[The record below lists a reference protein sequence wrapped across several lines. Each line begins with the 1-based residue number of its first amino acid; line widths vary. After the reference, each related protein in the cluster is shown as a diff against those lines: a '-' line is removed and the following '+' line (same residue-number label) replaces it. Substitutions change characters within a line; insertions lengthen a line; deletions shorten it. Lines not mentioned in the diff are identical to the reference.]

1 MDSERLPSPTW
12 ALAPQMLQLAAWL
25 AGVCALLALPGMA
38 QAQSVT
44 TVPSTAEVISEVTLS
59 KTRDM
64 DFGRVIVPRNGRID
78 MTAEET
84 PTCTPNNG
92 LTPLD
97 ACESASFEGRAGN
110 GFQIRI
116 SVPSGRRI
124 NLTGPGA
131 DLRLRRMTVGAGD
144 GLTFERRVNRHFE
157 FIVNDPAGEFEFHVG
172 GRLLFRNNQASGLY
186 SGTFDITADYQ

>member
-1 MDSERLPSPTW
+1 MYFARPPLPKPAPARP
-12 ALAPQMLQLAAWL
+12 ALRAAAYL
-25 AGVCALLALPGMA
+25 VGVCGAMA
-38 QAQSVT
+38 VPTIAQGQSVT
-44 TVPSTAEVISEVTLS
+44 TVPSSAEVISEVTLS

-97 ACESASFEGRAGN
+97 LCQTASFEGRAGD

-124 NLTGPGA
+124 DLSGPGQ
-131 DLRLRRMTVGAGD
+131 DLRLRRMEVGAGD
-144 GLTFERRVNRHFE
+144 GLTFERRVNRHFD

>member
-1 MDSERLPSPTW
+1 MLFSRAACNGAVRLTS
-12 ALAPQMLQLAAWL
+12 A
-25 AGVCALLALPGMA
+25 CALLAASA
-38 QAQSVT
+38 QAYGQSVT
-44 TVPSTAEVISEVTLS
+44 TVPSQAEVMSEITIA

-78 MTAEET
+78 MTAQET
-84 PTCTPNNG
+84 ATCTPNNG
-92 LTPLD
+92 LTLLD
-97 ACESASFEGRAGN
+97 ACQSASFEGRAGD

-116 SVPSGRRI
+116 SVPTGRRI
-124 NLTGPGA
+124 NLTGPGQ
-131 DLRLRRMTVGAGD
+131 DLRLRRMTVGAGT
-144 GLTFERRVNRHFE
+144 GLTFERRVNRHFD

>member
-1 MDSERLPSPTW
+1 MDFARPPLPQTAKERS
-12 ALAPQMLQLAAWL
+12 ALRAAAFL
-25 AGVCALLALPGMA
+25 AGACAMVAFPTTA
-38 QAQSVT
+38 HAQSVT
-44 TVPSTAEVISEVTLS
+44 TVPSTAEVISEVTLT

-97 ACESASFEGRAGN
+97 VCESASFEGRAGN

-116 SVPSGRRI
+116 SVPVNRRI
-124 NLTGPGA
+124 NLTGPGQ
-131 DLRLRRMTVGAGD
+131 DLRLRRMEVGAGS

>member
-1 MDSERLPSPTW
+1 MDFARPLLAHEAQARSALGALVRLAS
-12 ALAPQMLQLAAWL
+12 
-25 AGVCALLALPGMA
+25 VCAMMA
-38 QAQSVT
+38 TPYMVQAQSVT
-44 TVPSTAEVISEVTLS
+44 TIPSSAEVISEVTLS

-92 LTPLD
+92 LTLLD
-97 ACESASFEGRAGN
+97 ACETASFDGRAGT

-124 NLTGPGA
+124 DLTGPGQ
-131 DLRLRRMTVGAGD
+131 DLRLRRMEVGAGS

-157 FIVNDPAGEFEFHVG
+157 FIVTDPATSADVCCSATI
-172 GRLLFRNNQASGLY
+172 RQRAS
-186 SGTFDITADYQ
+186 TAARSISRPIISD